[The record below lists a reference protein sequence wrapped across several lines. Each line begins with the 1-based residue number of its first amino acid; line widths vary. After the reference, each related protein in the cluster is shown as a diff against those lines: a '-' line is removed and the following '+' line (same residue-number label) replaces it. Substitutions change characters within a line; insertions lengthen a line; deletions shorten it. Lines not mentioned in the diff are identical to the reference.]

1 MLPEELTNI
10 PPASFGRPRGS
21 EVRTGDLGVGARVS
35 TGVGGVTVV
44 SGVLNPAL
52 GGVCGRSLIF
62 RLGRAGLETFGRF
75 EGSVFASTRAR
86 EEA

>member
-1 MLPEELTNI
+1 M
-10 PPASFGRPRGS
+10 
-21 EVRTGDLGVGARVS
+21 S